1 MYTILCVLKT
11 LTVLFSTQYA
21 RFFEGGIDMGQ
32 GIVFLN
38 SFLSYL
44 LLMIIIV
51 CVAALGFIVGR
62 ILRKRKDGKT
72 GNAEIIESVSE
83 TSPGS
88 SE

>member
-1 MYTILCVLKT
+1 MCFDETYGFVFHTICPL
-11 LTVLFSTQYA
+11 
-21 RFFEGGIDMGQ
+21 FEGGIVMGQ

-62 ILRKRKDGKT
+62 ILRKRKDSKT
-72 GNAEIIESVSE
+72 GNAESIETVSE
-83 TSPGS
+83 SSPGS
-88 SE
+88 SDNS

>member
-1 MYTILCVLKT
+1 MCFDETYGFVFHTICPL
-11 LTVLFSTQYA
+11 
-21 RFFEGGIDMGQ
+21 FEGGIVMGQ

-62 ILRKRKDGKT
+62 ILRKRKDSKT
-72 GNAEIIESVSE
+72 GNAEIIETVSE
-83 TSPGS
+83 SSPGS
-88 SE
+88 SDNS

>member
-1 MYTILCVLKT
+1 
-11 LTVLFSTQYA
+11 
-21 RFFEGGIDMGQ
+21 MGQ

-62 ILRKRKDGKT
+62 ILRKRKDEKT
-72 GNAEIIESVSE
+72 VNAESIESVTES
-83 TSPGS
+83 SPGS
-88 SE
+88 ADNS

>member
-1 MYTILCVLKT
+1 MCFDETYGFVFHTICPL
-11 LTVLFSTQYA
+11 
-21 RFFEGGIDMGQ
+21 FEGGIVMGQ

-62 ILRKRKDGKT
+62 ILRKRKDSRT
-72 GNAEIIESVSE
+72 GNAESIETVSE
-83 TSPGS
+83 SSPGS
-88 SE
+88 SVNS

>member
-1 MYTILCVLKT
+1 MP
-11 LTVLFSTQYA
+11 A
-21 RFFEGGIDMGQ
+21 FEGGNDMGQ

-62 ILRKRKDGKT
+62 LLRKRKDAKT
-72 GNAEIIESVSE
+72 PASDSIETVSE
-83 TSPGS
+83 SSPGS
-88 SE
+88 SDNS